1 MSLIINEAL
10 LLATLEKHLQRH
22 ADAGGAWLI
31 EALSHPGSGRHYM
44 GNPNPSSTPDE
55 MPAPQTRA
63 LIDSID
69 VRPAGRLASAI
80 GSFADQ
86 DAEGYAHALDLESSP
101 PDRGGRQFLERTL
114 HDADFHRALLTG
126 KGMP

>member
-31 EALSHPGSGRHYM
+31 EALSHPGSGRHYF
-44 GNPNPSSTPDE
+44 GNPNPSSSPGE

-69 VRPAGRLASAI
+69 VRPAGRLAEAI
-80 GSFADQ
+80 GSFADR
-86 DAEGYAHALDLESSP
+86 DSEGYAHALDLESSP
-101 PDRGGRQFLERTL
+101 PDRGGRPFLLMAL
-114 HDADFHRALLTG
+114 HDPGMHAAIL